1 MKPIEILI
9 LSDGKYGDRAAKV
22 IQKKFPSTTMV
33 TLDERDPQEFID
45 EVLLEE
51 RVEIAINRAD
61 LIIIYIRHPDVVQEI
76 CDRNK
81 PSILAIDFGEGFL
94 RQVKEINSKVVMPT
108 AMCSFFPDTGIKEI
122 DNYFKQ
128 YGFPQFEVELVNS
141 SKNIPKIKDIKLS
154 VESPCGASN
163 IGIDKIRGKL
173 LTPETITLF
182 GLNIRYECREPV
194 SILLSHKDMADSSA
208 LLHVLNLLD
217 AIERTAPK
225 LFLKGTPLGDY
236 AAKRREEYRC
246 PTKTSDIFREVST
259 A

>member
-1 MKPIEILI
+1 MKSIAILI

-22 IQKKFPSTTMV
+22 IQKKLPNTTMV
-33 TLDERDPQEFID
+33 ILEERDPQEFID

-51 RVEIAINRAD
+51 SVEIAINKAD
-61 LIIIYIRHPDVVQEI
+61 LLIIYIRHPDVVQEI

-108 AMCSFFPDTGIKEI
+108 AMCNFFPDTGITEI
-122 DNYFKQ
+122 DNYFTQ
-128 YGFPQFEVELVNS
+128 YGFPKFEVELEDS
-141 SKNIPKIKDIKLS
+141 SNNVPIIKDVKLMT
-154 VESPCGASN
+154 ESPCGASN
-163 IGIDKIRGKL
+163 IGIEKIRGKL

-217 AIERTAPK
+217 AIERVVPE
-225 LFLKGTPLGDY
+225 LFLLGTPLGDY
-236 AAKRREEYRC
+236 AAKRREEYKC
-246 PTKTSDIFREVST
+246 PAKTSDIFKEVTT

>member
-51 RVEIAINRAD
+51 RVEIAINRAE
-61 LIIIYIRHPDVVQEI
+61 LLIIYIRHPDVVQEI

-108 AMCSFFPDTGIKEI
+108 AMCNFFPDTGIKEI

-141 SKNIPKIKDIKLS
+141 SENVPKIKDIKLS

-217 AIERTAPK
+217 AIERTAPE

-236 AAKRREEYRC
+236 AAKRREEYKC

-259 A
+259 V

>member
-1 MKPIEILI
+1 MKPIAILI
-9 LSDGKYGDRAAKV
+9 LSDGKYGDRAVKV
-22 IQKKFPSTTMV
+22 IQKKFPNTSMV
-33 TLDERDPQEFID
+33 ILEERDPQEFID
-45 EVLLEE
+45 EVFLEE
-51 RVEIAINRAD
+51 SVEIAINEAD
-61 LIIIYIRHPDVVQEI
+61 LLVIYIRHPDIVQEI

-81 PSILAIDFGEGFL
+81 PSILAVDFGEGFL

-108 AMCSFFPDTGIKEI
+108 AMCNFFPDTGIKEI

-128 YGFPQFEVELVNS
+128 YGFPKFKVELENS
-141 SKNIPKIKDIKLS
+141 SENAPIIKDIKLS
-154 VESPCGASN
+154 IESPCGASN
-163 IGIDKIRGKL
+163 IGIEKIRGKI

-217 AIERTAPK
+217 AIERVAPE
-225 LFLKGTPLGDY
+225 LLLKGTALGDY
-236 AAKRREEYRC
+236 AAKRREEYKC
-246 PTKTSDIFREVST
+246 PTKASDIFKEIST

>member
-1 MKPIEILI
+1 MKPIAILI
-9 LSDGKYGDRAAKV
+9 LSDGKYGDRAVQV
-22 IQKKFPSTTMV
+22 IQKKFPNTTMV
-33 TLDERDPQEFID
+33 TLEERDPQEFID
-45 EVLLEE
+45 DVLLEE
-51 RVEIAINRAD
+51 SVEIAINKAD
-61 LIIIYIRHPDVVQEI
+61 LLIVYIRHPDIVQEI
-76 CDRNK
+76 CDHNK

-108 AMCSFFPDTGIKEI
+108 AMCNFFPDTGIEEI

-128 YGFPQFEVELVNS
+128 YGFPKFEVELIDP
-141 SKNIPKIKDIKLS
+141 SKEVPIIKDIRLS

-163 IGIDKIRGKL
+163 IAIEQVRGKL

-217 AIERTAPK
+217 AIEKVVPD
-225 LFLKGTPLGDY
+225 LFLQGTPLGDY
-236 AAKRREEYRC
+236 ASKRREEYKC
-246 PTKTSDIFREVST
+246 PTRTSDIFKEVST